1 MNNTYKVCIKLNY
14 SQESVT
20 KQAEITKLIA
30 FIHSVMSK
38 AGWREAADTDL
49 TINYVFSIGGD
60 GTMLHTMQDHVIT
73 KSIVVGINAGN
84 VGFLT
89 PYNIENVY
97 DMSVF
102 KFLENGFQSRV
113 EHRSILKH
121 SFNNRQEVG
130 MAVNEYTFT
139 SDQVNQVLD
148 FSIEVDYKGQ
158 VSKAGHYKANALLI
172 SGPCGSTAYNMNSG
186 GAIVDPTVRCMQIMM
201 VAPTILGIRPLI
213 IGRNSI
219 IRLKFHS
226 NAKVFID
233 GQPHTD
239 IPVTEDETFSI
250 ELLPEESRV
259 LLPDDFNFYS
269 MLSTKLHWNN
279 GSGV

>member
-1 MNNTYKVCIKLNY
+1 MNKTYKICIKLNY
-14 SQESVT
+14 AQETVT
-20 KQAEITKLIA
+20 KQAEITKLIG
-30 FIHSVMSK
+30 FIHSVMK
-38 AGWREAADTDL
+38 GAGWREAVEYDTVID
-49 TINYVFSIGGD
+49 YVFSIGGD

-102 KFLENGFQSRV
+102 NFLNADFTPRV

-121 SFNNRQEVG
+121 SFDHRSEHG

-139 SDQVNQVLD
+139 NDKVNGVLD

-158 VSKAGHYKANALLI
+158 VSKAGHYRANALLI
-172 SGPCGSTAYNMNSG
+172 SGPCGSTAYNMNAG

-219 IRLKFHS
+219 IRLKFHN
-226 NAKVFID
+226 NAEVFID
-233 GQPHTD
+233 GQPHTS
-239 IPVTEDETFSI
+239 IPSTEDETFSI
-250 ELLPEESRV
+250 ELLSEESRV

-279 GSGV
+279 GRGV